1 MGNSAR
7 AGAGAFLGTSN
18 SAYMDVYMDSVVFFQ
33 NSGEYYVGLRVRGN
47 TYASIFNS
55 SFIGNE
61 SQSYAAAGGFSQGA
75 SGYMDRCL
83 IVNNHEPC
91 RWEFQFRWILCLDWI

>member
-1 MGNSAR
+1 
-7 AGAGAFLGTSN
+7 
-18 SAYMDVYMDSVVFFQ
+18 MDSVVFVQ

-61 SQSYAAAGGFSQGA
+61 SQSYSAAGGFSQE
-75 SGYMDRCL
+75 L
-83 IVNNHEPC
+83 VVTWIVV
-91 RWEFQFRWILCLDWI
+91 